1 MKKAPIFGLLFLIY
15 VLILIGGCST
25 PERKEINIDVVTDSL
40 KFNKYGFI
48 DDSLDVER
56 VLIEKNKSLADILLP
71 VGLSY
76 NQILKMTRVDDSV
89 FNARKVVSGKYFTVY
104 SNRNDSAKTICC
116 IVYEKNPLDYVIF
129 DFGKSLKVIEGRKE
143 LKRIERTLSGV
154 INYSLFQ
161 TIAEAKTSPVLALK
175 LSDVFAWQIDF
186 YRIQKGDSF
195 KVIFEEIWVDNKLI
209 DIGRIKAAV
218 FNYHGK
224 DFYAFY
230 FKQDND
236 LDYFD
241 EHGNSLRK
249 AFLRAPL
256 KFSRI
261 SSRFSNRRYHPV
273 LHKYRSHHGI
283 DFAAPTGTPVHAI
296 GDGVVIFAKYK
307 GGAGNYV
314 KIRHNST
321 YQSGYMHL
329 SKYAKGIRAG
339 VSVKQG
345 QTIGYV
351 GSTGLA
357 TGPHLDLRFW
367 KNGQL
372 VNYLKIEFP
381 PSKPID
387 EKYREEYAALK
398 DSLMMRLNKINNG
411 NFVAAKEN

>member
-1 MKKAPIFGLLFLIY
+1 MKRNFLIFAFSLFLIA
-15 VLILIGGCST
+15 GCSSDET
-25 PERKEINIDVVTDSL
+25 GQIKTGGATDSL
-40 KFNKYGFI
+40 NVNKYGFI
-48 DDSLDVER
+48 DDSLAVER
-56 VLIEKNKSLADILLP
+56 VLIERDKSLADILLP
-71 VGLSY
+71 LGLSY
-76 NQILKMTRVDDSV
+76 NEILKMTHVNDSI
-89 FNARKVVSGKYFTVY
+89 FNPRKVVSGKYFTVY
-104 SNRNDSAKTICC
+104 SSETDSSKNICC

-129 DFGKSLKVIEGRKE
+129 DFGDSLKVIEGRKE
-143 LKRIERTLSGV
+143 IRRIERTFSGV
-154 INYSLFQ
+154 INNSLFQ
-161 TIAEAKTSPVLALK
+161 TIAEGKSSPVLALK

-195 KVIFEEIWVDNKLI
+195 KVIYEEVWVDDKLI
-209 DIGRIKAAV
+209 DIGRITAAV

-241 EHGNSLRK
+241 ENGNSLRK

-296 GDGVVIFAKYK
+296 GDGIVTLAQYS
-307 GGAGNYV
+307 GGAGNYI

-372 VNYLKIEFP
+372 VDYLKIEFP

-387 EKYREEYAALK
+387 EKYREEYTALK
-398 DSLMMRLNKINNG
+398 DSLMERLKKIGG
-411 NFVAAKEN
+411 NMTVAVKEN